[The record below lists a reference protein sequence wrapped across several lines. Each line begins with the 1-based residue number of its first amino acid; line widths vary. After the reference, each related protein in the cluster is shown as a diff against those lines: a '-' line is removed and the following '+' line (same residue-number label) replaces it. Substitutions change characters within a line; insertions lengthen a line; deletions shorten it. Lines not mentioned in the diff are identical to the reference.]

1 MKATSLIY
9 YVELYLTL
17 LGASAKKR
25 KKKKR
30 AGFNSL
36 MGALSYWTKQGN
48 ISPAGSRAWAPIWTP
63 DASRLPCSER
73 WASSFHNKT
82 HSCSFCSHSHTGHAH
97 TRCLGCTLPLTA
109 RRIRSTVVDDPCK
122 RHLTQRSPQTRR
134 KHERLWPLVHLR
146 LKCFL
151 KYCHCYS
158 WVAKC
163 LRTKLAVNQTYFCHC
178 NCCPADVKLFID
190 VAFFFFLVLCW
201 IP

>member
-25 KKKKR
+25 KKKKK

-109 RRIRSTVVDDPCK
+109 RRIRSTV
-122 RHLTQRSPQTRR
+122 RRRSVQTRPDAAQPTDTT
-134 KHERLWPLVHLR
+134 ETWTTVT
-146 LKCFL
+146 
-151 KYCHCYS
+151 
-158 WVAKC
+158 AG
-163 LRTKLAVNQTYFCHC
+163 A
-178 NCCPADVKLFID
+178 PAPKMLFKI
-190 VAFFFFLVLCW
+190 LSLLQLGG
-201 IP
+201 